1 MDRYTTEEMILTMA
15 DIVMENRYLRKEVAR
30 LQKVEKEYYHAIN
43 KAAREGEK
51 ACRDIIR
58 TPLNNILMIV
68 EANMEDSAN
77 GN

>member
-1 MDRYTTEEMILTMA
+1 MHRQTVEEMILAMA
-15 DIVMENRYLRKEVAR
+15 DIVTENRYLRKEVRR
-30 LQKVEKEYYHAIN
+30 LQKVEKEYYHEIN

-68 EANMEDSAN
+68 KENTVD
-77 GN
+77 